1 MPLEPE
7 VQKNVGPIHVKFDS
21 VGGTV
26 EEATYTVEFGVLN
39 ANGETIRSEVQ
50 TFTLSS
56 GTPEKTF
63 QPGDFG
69 GEGLGC
75 KRTVNVSLKRSA
87 T

>member
-1 MPLEPE
+1 
-7 VQKNVGPIHVKFDS
+7 
-21 VGGTV
+21 
-26 EEATYTVEFGVLN
+26 
-39 ANGETIRSEVQ
+39 VQ